1 MSLKNVSIVSSDE
14 LNTDFCE
21 FEPKKSLIYF
31 QHSFD
36 NSIKRKILLQLG
48 TVHVVIILG
57 NEVVV
62 IPSDKMVSSVLLCN
76 SLIVIPYQKSSL
88 LIVPSNS
95 NPSSFASVSLSFS
108 MFCFSLVHSF

>member
-1 MSLKNVSIVSSDE
+1 MSLKNVSCDE

-36 NSIKRKILLQLG
+36 HSIKRKILLQLG
-48 TVHVVIILG
+48 AVHVVIILG

-62 IPSDKMVSSVLLCN
+62 IPGDKVVSSVLLCDF
-76 SLIVIPYQKSSL
+76 LILIYMYLIPEILFVDLSIKFKSK
-88 LIVPSNS
+88 
-95 NPSSFASVSLSFS
+95 F
-108 MFCFSLVHSF
+108 FCFSLFEL